1 MRSGCRQGARTQVR
15 SYLRRIRTWTWTCES
30 RTKLVL
36 STLPW
41 AVALCR
47 RHLTALPRR
56 RRTGPCSLLAAVC
69 MYVASRPG
77 KLLAPMHVRQADGI
91 RRRAVPCS
99 TNKLKLW
106 LGCCVCCLCYVAVR
120 RQVRDGIWTKKEIAH
135 KLGSLLPRPGNGVA
149 VGWAFASSTGGDQG
163 QVTASARHA
172 SAFIWR
178 SASAPVMSANSLLI
192 HMNFLLPLSHTRRS
206 ESDTTPA

>member
-47 RHLTALPRR
+47 RHLTALARR

-120 RQVRDGIWTKKEIAH
+120 RQARDVIWTKERDCTQTWQPFAAAGKRSRRW
-135 KLGSLLPRPGNGVA
+135 LGICLLDRGRSRPGHGL
-149 VGWAFASSTGGDQG
+149 G
-163 QVTASARHA
+163 
-172 SAFIWR
+172 
-178 SASAPVMSANSLLI
+178 
-192 HMNFLLPLSHTRRS
+192 
-206 ESDTTPA
+206 TPRICLHLA